1 MSTLYIVATPIGNL
15 EDITLRA
22 IRILKEVDL
31 VLCEDTR
38 VTKKLLRQ
46 YEIDTATMS
55 YHAHSKITKEEK
67 IIAFLEEGKSVAL
80 VSDAGT
86 PAISDPGAML
96 VQHIREHF
104 NLACLPEPAL
114 PAGRFVSGSRINAG
128 ESEINSDRQSVG
140 SDRQS
145 VGSDKQGVGSGSQ
158 GVGSGRH
165 KCGDVKIESVPGP
178 SALTAAFSIA
188 GIPVSD
194 FTFYGFLPHK
204 KGRQTLFQEIAG
216 SERAAIFYESPHRIE
231 KALTSLQEFCPNKTV
246 TLVRELTKIYEDVLQ
261 GSAETILETLKEYPE
276 KLRGEMVVIVSEQK

>member
-1 MSTLYIVATPIGNL
+1 MLGIEYLFSIRNYNRITRMSTLYIVATPIGNL

-114 PAGRFVSGSRINAG
+114 PAGRLVSGSRINAG
-128 ESEINSDRQSVG
+128 ESEINSDRHCV
-140 SDRQS
+140 D
-145 VGSDKQGVGSGSQ
+145 
-158 GVGSGRH
+158 SGRH
-165 KCGDVKIESVPGP
+165 KKVSIESVPGP